1 MSRQA
6 RQSGGPNELM
16 PRTASR
22 CRRYRLVEWLEAL
35 HTSVPDAV
43 ELIEV
48 STVDG
53 IFRSLKEAIQC
64 RKFSWL
70 SLSET
75 QSG

>member
-1 MSRQA
+1 MSRPA

-48 STVDG
+48 STVGG
-53 IFRSLKEAIQC
+53 IF
-64 RKFSWL
+64 
-70 SLSET
+70 
-75 QSG
+75 

>member
-16 PRTASR
+16 PRTAAR
-22 CRRYRLVEWLEAL
+22 CHRYRLVEWLEAL

-53 IFRSLKEAIQC
+53 IF
-64 RKFSWL
+64 
-70 SLSET
+70 
-75 QSG
+75 